1 MEHTVVGSTD
11 AQRRLEIEA
20 GRARVREI
28 ARTSNTDDD
37 LDRRFKLADEELKRD
52 EERRHHL
59 LHNTGVQDK
68 VALDR
73 AGAEVADQAQ
83 TQLEAALHLADRD
96 DRITTAF
103 QQEAAERLESVDV
116 GEVAKASEEAIVAQA
131 VNQPTPLANERGLP
145 TEGRPLNVSDFSDD
159 ELELARVETPEDR
172 MTPKTT
178 AQAEDFAVARNP
190 DPEQVV
196 RPGWHDF
203 ERTLQQDGE
212 PVRHPRT
219 GEPMAPPVEPEAATA
234 AAEEVEQWPEEVKP
248 PELKDAPEGAPEGAL
263 DRFKRTRKR
272 KG

>member
-20 GRARVREI
+20 GRARVMEI
-28 ARTSNTDDD
+28 ARNSKVPDKD
-37 LDRRFKLADEELKRD
+37 LNQRFKLADAELKAD
-52 EERRHHL
+52 EERRHRL
-59 LHNTGVQDK
+59 LHDTGVQDK

-96 DRITTAF
+96 DKITTAF
-103 QQEAAERLESVDV
+103 QQERAEKLESVDV
-116 GEVAKASEEAIVAQA
+116 GEVAQASEDAIVAQA
-131 VNQPTPLANERGLP
+131 INQPTPLANERGLP

-172 MTPKTT
+172 LTPKTKP
-178 AQAEDFAVARNP
+178 QAEEFAIARNP

-203 ERTLQQDGE
+203 ERTLVSDGQ
-212 PVRHPRT
+212 PVRHPAT
-219 GEPMAPPVEPEAATA
+219 GQPMAPPVEPEAATA

-248 PELKDAPEGAPEGAL
+248 PELKEQPAEGAL